1 MRRSDFMGGL
11 FSYDSKPVQILNFVA
26 DLIILNVLYLL
37 CCVPIFTIGAASTAM
52 HSTVMS
58 ICNDSCTGVWVK
70 FFGTFKAEFKQ
81 STKIWLGYLVAL
93 VVLVADVYATIIYP
107 GLEESSAFLS
117 AMKGI
122 TLFFGISF
130 ILMFTY
136 TFAIIARYIVTW
148 KQALRNALYL
158 ITKYPLTAIFVLLIN
173 AVHIFCY
180 WLVLILALPITPV
193 LLFFQEALIN
203 RLINKE
209 QGIKKEKKRKKSDYE
224 TYDD

>member
-1 MRRSDFMGGL
+1 MRINL
-11 FSYDSKPVQILNFVA
+11 DSPILNFLSRAWDV
-26 DLIILNVLYLL
+26 LFTSVLYVLF
-37 CCVPIFTIGAASTAM
+37 CVPIFTIGAASTAM
-52 HSTVMS
+52 HSTVMA
-58 ICNDSCTGVWVK
+58 ICNDNYTGVWAK
-70 FFGTFKAEFKQ
+70 FFGTFKEEFKQ
-81 STKIWLGYLVAL
+81 STKIWLCYLLAL
-93 VVLVADVYATIIYP
+93 VVLLIDIYACMIYP
-107 GLEESSAFLS
+107 GEEDYSAFLS

-130 ILMFTY
+130 ILMFNY

-173 AVHIFCY
+173 VVHMFCY
-180 WLVLILALPITPV
+180 YLVLILALPATPIF
-193 LLFFQEALIN
+193 LFFQEALIN